1 MGFIKGEAM
10 IKILIADDMQILRDL
25 LKLTIEKDKEF
36 FVVGCASNGKEAV
49 EMASKTSPH
58 IVLMDLNMPEY
69 SGYEAIKEI
78 KRIDE
83 NIKVI
88 VLTVEDDEASVVEAL
103 ENGADDYI
111 FKNIAYEDLS
121 FILRD
126 ANKNR
131 TNKLNLE
138 DIYNNCKSY
147 RLNSKI
153 KFTQRER
160 EVLKLV
166 IQGMTNEEIAK
177 LLDISVGRARNIV
190 ADMMNKSMVKN
201 RTQLAIFGY
210 NLMI

>member
-1 MGFIKGEAM
+1 M

-36 FVVGCASNGKEAV
+36 FVVGCASNGKEAI
-49 EMASKTSPH
+49 EMATKTSPH
-58 IVLMDLNMPEY
+58 IVLMDLNMPVY

-78 KRIDE
+78 KKIDE

-103 ENGADDYI
+103 KNGADDYI

-131 TNKLNLE
+131 SNKVNLE

-153 KFTQRER
+153 QFTQRER

-166 IQGMTNEEIAK
+166 IKGMTNEEIAK

>member
-1 MGFIKGEAM
+1 M
-10 IKILIADDMQILRDL
+10 IKILIADDMKILRDC

-49 EMASKTSPH
+49 EMVMKTSPH

-69 SGYEAIKEI
+69 SGYDAIKEI
-78 KRIDE
+78 KKMDE
-83 NIKVI
+83 SIKIV
-88 VLTVEDDEASVVEAL
+88 VLTVEDDESNVVEAL

-121 FILRD
+121 FILREI
-126 ANKNR
+126 NGNR
-131 TNKLNLE
+131 TTRLELE
-138 DIYNNCKSY
+138 DIYKSGSNY

-153 KFTQRER
+153 KFTQREK

-166 IQGMTNEEIAK
+166 IQGMTNEEIARI
-177 LLDISVGRARNIV
+177 LDISVGRARNIV

-210 NLMI
+210 DLMV